1 MRAKGLI
8 TDGIRGAMKG
18 LLQKRGLTLLEMAVT
33 MAASALAM
41 APLGVILWQTTV
53 IPAETA
59 SSLNVGSQVRN
70 VDIGISDDAR
80 SAQTLVTGDRPI
92 WATSAWTDFTVPFA
106 NYHTVSYAWD
116 ATGDKL
122 IRDVEVEGGFGAPVK
137 AGRFINRYEDVSIGF
152 NPARSF
158 GPALVAVEWAG
169 PLDLLGRTHRWGN
182 HRGVGL

>member
-59 SSLNVGSQVRN
+59 SSLNVGSP
-70 VDIGISDDAR
+70 G
-80 SAQTLVTGDRPI
+80 AQRG
-92 WATSAWTDFTVPFA
+92 
-106 NYHTVSYAWD
+106 
-116 ATGDKL
+116 
-122 IRDVEVEGGFGAPVK
+122 
-137 AGRFINRYEDVSIGF
+137 
-152 NPARSF
+152 
-158 GPALVAVEWAG
+158 
-169 PLDLLGRTHRWGN
+169 HR
-182 HRGVGL
+182 HF